1 MKRLDLIRF
10 AVFMSVLTA
19 LVKAAGDH
27 LARVLRHER
36 VHNDVGQRR

>member
-1 MKRLDLIRF
+1 MKWLDLIRL

-27 LARVLRHER
+27 LARVFRQER
-36 VHNDVGQRR
+36 LHNDVGQRR